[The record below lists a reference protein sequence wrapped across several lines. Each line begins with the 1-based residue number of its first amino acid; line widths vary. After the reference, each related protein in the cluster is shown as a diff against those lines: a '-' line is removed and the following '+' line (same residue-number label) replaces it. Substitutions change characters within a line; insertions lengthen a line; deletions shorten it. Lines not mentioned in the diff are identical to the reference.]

1 MTDELRIS
9 NKDVCEFYNQNKHLD
24 FEKMNYF
31 LAQFLS
37 NIQNSSSFSSSSP
50 SKLCESLNQNTKMG
64 SSSSNLFCH
73 ESNPQQ
79 QSFKRELGETNN
91 QSGTI
96 KLQILLNNLYSTSDI
111 KTDDEYP
118 TSLIL
123 DRSDKKPLYIENY
136 ESYTNC
142 PRDGI
147 ESFMDNVKQNNMN
160 SLFLSQHSGITDKSN
175 YSIDI
180 MNEKVILYIHSAN
193 YDSDKI
199 KIAVDIIDKISSKMK
214 EIGSSEIPEDVLCEI
229 KNEFQNFSSKKEII
243 IDFIKENNNELLRK
257 VYGINFK
264 SLDGFLSTK
273 FNIKTTKKFEC
284 NYCAKYM
291 SNTLKGMAAH
301 KRGCVKKTFK

>member
-9 NKDVCEFYNQNKHLD
+9 NKEVCEFYNQNKHLD
-24 FEKMNYF
+24 FEKVNYF

-37 NIQNSSSFSSSSP
+37 NIQSSSSSSFSSSPNFS
-50 SKLCESLNQNTKMG
+50 ESVNQNTKM
-64 SSSSNLFCH
+64 SSTNLFCL
-73 ESNPQQ
+73 ESNT
-79 QSFKRELGETNN
+79 QSIFKREMGETNAT
-91 QSGTI
+91 GI
-96 KLQILLNNLYSTSDI
+96 VKLQILLNNLYSTSEI

-123 DRSDKKPLYIENY
+123 DRCDKKPLYIENY

-214 EIGSSEIPEDVLCEI
+214 EIGSSEIPEDVLCDI

>member
-1 MTDELRIS
+1 
-9 NKDVCEFYNQNKHLD
+9 VCEFYNQNKHLD

-37 NIQNSSSFSSSSP
+37 NIQNSSSSSSFSEG
-50 SKLCESLNQNTKMG
+50 LLNTKMG
-64 SSSSNLFCH
+64 SSSNLFCL
-73 ESNPQQ
+73 ETQQ
-79 QSFKRELGETNN
+79 QSFKRELGETNTNN

-96 KLQILLNNLYSTSDI
+96 KLQILLNHLYSTSDI

-118 TSLIL
+118 SSLIL